1 MNDVLSGR
9 GARFNQHPGNKR
21 FRSMLEE
28 KKDAYVAGTKKQ
40 KMEIAKVIVEAVYSK
55 NPPGRFLKKCSET
68 GQWKELSRR
77 DAADKAAQ
85 AMAYLIKGESL
96 KVKRRL
102 RRFNLPPPSQ
112 PQGEGDD
119 DGDVCGK
126 SHKSADRRR
135 RLQQH
140 PTKDD
145 LKSNH
150 SSSASQH
157 GLTAS
162 WGGGAAGTNDDAQPD
177 GSDTLHLPGN
187 SNPQQQVLPQQ
198 MQQQNALFSASA
210 SLPTT
215 LSIST
220 PRFTWPQSQLS
231 YNDFVQIV
239 QQRST
244 NPSSNAILSRSMLGD
259 LQRHRNDM
267 GIFSTPYGAQQMNQM
282 QLSMRQQ
289 QNNQL
294 LASSLGASSNIQLPF
309 QQQLS
314 FQQQQMQPLDPILQQ
329 TLQADLIHRNVQETL
344 PSNEFAAASST
355 WQDESNDVAQNEPAE
370 DDCVGV

>member
-1 MNDVLSGR
+1 
-9 GARFNQHPGNKR
+9 
-21 FRSMLEE
+21 
-28 KKDAYVAGTKKQ
+28 
-40 KMEIAKVIVEAVYSK
+40 MEIAKVIVEAVYSK

-68 GQWKELSRR
+68 GQLKELSRR

-85 AMAYLIKGESL
+85 AMAYLINGESL
-96 KVKRRL
+96 KRRL

-119 DGDVCGK
+119 DGDLCGK
-126 SHKSADRRR
+126 SHTSADRRR

-162 WGGGAAGTNDDAQPD
+162 WGGGAAATNDDAQPD

-187 SNPQQQVLPQQ
+187 SNPQQQVLLQQ
-198 MQQQNALFSASA
+198 MQQQNALFSPSA

-220 PRFTWPQSQLS
+220 PRFTWPQSQ
-231 YNDFVQIV
+231 
-239 QQRST
+239 
-244 NPSSNAILSRSMLGD
+244 
-259 LQRHRNDM
+259 
-267 GIFSTPYGAQQMNQM
+267 
-282 QLSMRQQ
+282 
-289 QNNQL
+289 
-294 LASSLGASSNIQLPF
+294 
-309 QQQLS
+309 
-314 FQQQQMQPLDPILQQ
+314 
-329 TLQADLIHRNVQETL
+329 
-344 PSNEFAAASST
+344 
-355 WQDESNDVAQNEPAE
+355 
-370 DDCVGV
+370 